1 MSTQTVVQP
10 QEGYLEAFAEFE
22 RGAATSPSWLTPLRK
37 AAISRFREVGFPT
50 RHDEEWRFTN
60 PAPLADTNFQP
71 AKPGGAAVTATEIAP
86 FLFPEMGATTLV
98 FVDGSYVSALSSLG
112 TMPQGVTVSSLAEAF
127 AAHHPAIEPHLAR
140 YAKFETTFPALNT
153 AFLSDG
159 AFVHIPKSM
168 VVTEPIHLLFVSS
181 ASATPTLSQPRTLI
195 VAGENSQA
203 TVVESYAGLGGA
215 GNLTNAVTEI
225 VVAQHANLDHYK
237 LVRESGNAYH
247 VATMQVQMAQ
257 QSVFSSHSINLGGL
271 LVRND
276 ANATLGAEGIECTL
290 NGLSLVDG
298 KRLVDNHTAIDHA
311 LPHCNSHELY
321 KYIMD
326 DQSRGVFNGKI
337 YVREDAQ
344 KTDAKQ
350 TNQTL
355 LLSADAQINTK
366 PQLEIFADDVKCTH
380 GATIGQLDAE
390 QQFYLQSRGIPKAE
404 ARDLLI
410 YAFAGDVIRRI
421 KVAALRE
428 ALDEIL
434 LAALPQS

>member
-1 MSTQTVVQP
+1 MSTQTVQP

-22 RGAATSPSWLTPLRK
+22 RDAAAGPSWLTPLRK

-60 PAPLADTNFQP
+60 PAPLANTQFQP
-71 AKPGGAAVTATEIAP
+71 AKPDVTAVTAAEIAP
-86 FLFPEMGATTLV
+86 FALPEMGATTLV
-98 FVDGSYVSALSSLG
+98 FVDGRYVPALSSLG
-112 TMPQGVTVSSLAEAF
+112 TLPQGVVVSSLADAF

-140 YAKFETTFPALNT
+140 VVKFDTTFPALNT

-159 AFVHIPKSM
+159 AFVYIPKSA
-168 VVTEPIHLLFVSS
+168 VVADPIHLLFVST
-181 ASATPTLSQPRTLI
+181 ASTTPTVSHPRTLI
-195 VAGENSQA
+195 VAEENSQA
-203 TVVESYAGLGGA
+203 TVVESYAGLGEG

-225 VVAQHANLDHYK
+225 VVAQNANLDHYK
-237 LVRESGNAYH
+237 LNRESRDAYH
-247 VATMQVQMAQ
+247 VATMQVKLAH

-271 LVRND
+271 LTRND
-276 ANATLGAEGIECTL
+276 ANATLGAEYAECTL

-311 LPHCNSHELY
+311 LPNGNSHELY

-326 DQSRGVFNGKI
+326 GQSRGVFNGKI

-380 GATIGQLDAE
+380 GATIGQLDPE
-390 QQFYLQSRGIPKAE
+390 QQFYLQSRGIPKEE

-410 YAFAGDVIRRI
+410 YAFAGDVISRI

-428 ALDEIL
+428 ALDAIL
-434 LAALPQS
+434 LEALPQR

>member
-1 MSTQTVVQP
+1 MSTQTVPP
-10 QEGYLEAFAEFE
+10 QEGYLQAFAEFE
-22 RGAATSPSWLTPLRK
+22 RDAATGPSWLTPLRK

-60 PAPLADTNFQP
+60 PAPLANTNFQP
-71 AKPGGAAVTATEIAP
+71 AQPGSVVVTAAEIAP
-86 FLFPEMGATTLV
+86 FTFPEMGTTTLV
-98 FVDGSYVSALSSLG
+98 FIDGSYAPALSQTG
-112 TMPQGVTVSSLAEAF
+112 TLPQGVTVSSLAEAF

-140 YAKFETTFPALNT
+140 VAKFDTTFPALNT

-159 AFVHIPKSM
+159 AFVHIPKGV
-168 VVTEPIHLLFVSS
+168 VVTDPVHLLFVSK
-181 ASATPTLSQPRTLI
+181 ATGMPTLSNPRTLI
-195 VAGENSQA
+195 VAEENSQA
-203 TVVESYAGLGGA
+203 TVVESYAGIGDGVS
-215 GNLTNAVTEI
+215 LTNAVTEI
-225 VVAQHANLDHYK
+225 VVAQNANLDHYK
-237 LVRESGNAYH
+237 LNREGLNAFH
-247 VATMQVQMAQ
+247 VATMQVQMGR

-271 LVRND
+271 FVRND
-276 ANATLGAEGIECTL
+276 ANATLSAEYAECTL
-290 NGLSLVDG
+290 NGLSLIDG

-311 LPHCNSHELY
+311 MPNCNSHELY
-321 KYIMD
+321 KYILD

-350 TNQTL
+350 TNRAL

-380 GATIGQLDAE
+380 GATIGQLDSE
-390 QQFYLQSRGIPKAE
+390 QLFYLQSRGIPKDE

-410 YAFAGDVIRRI
+410 YAFAGDVISRI

>member
-1 MSTQTVVQP
+1 MSTQTVQP
-10 QEGYLEAFAEFE
+10 QEGYLDAFAEFE
-22 RGAATSPSWLTPLRK
+22 RDAATGPSWLTPLRK

-50 RHDEEWRFTN
+50 RHNEEWRFTN
-60 PAPLADTNFQP
+60 PAVMVETNFQP
-71 AKPGGAAVTATEIAP
+71 AKPGRSAAVTAAEIAP
-86 FLFPEMGATTLV
+86 FTFPEMGATTLV
-98 FVDGSYVSALSSLG
+98 FVDGSYVPALSSRGAL
-112 TMPQGVTVSSLAEAF
+112 PQGVTVSSLAEAF

-140 YAKFETTFPALNT
+140 YAKFDTAFPALNT

-159 AFVHIPKSM
+159 AFVHIPRS
-168 VVTEPIHLLFVSS
+168 VVVAEPIHLLFVST
-181 ASATPTLSQPRTLI
+181 ASATPTVSYPRTLI
-195 VAGENSQA
+195 VAEENSQT
-203 TVVESYAGLGGA
+203 TVVESYAGIGDEVS
-215 GNLTNAVTEI
+215 LTNAVTEI
-225 VVAQHANLDHYK
+225 VVAQDANLDHYK
-237 LVRESGNAYH
+237 LNRESRTAYH
-247 VATMQVQMAQ
+247 VATMQVQMAK

-271 LVRND
+271 FVRND
-276 ANATLGAEGIECTL
+276 ANALLGAEYAECTL

-311 LPHCNSHELY
+311 LPNCNSHELY

-380 GATIGQLDAE
+380 GATIGQLDPE
-390 QQFYLQSRGIPKAE
+390 QQFYLQTRGIPKDD

-410 YAFAGDVIRRI
+410 YAFAGDVISRI

-428 ALDEIL
+428 ALDAIL
-434 LAALPQS
+434 LDQLPQR

>member
-1 MSTQTVVQP
+1 MSTQTVPP
-10 QEGYLEAFAEFE
+10 QEGYLAAFAEFE
-22 RGAATSPSWLTPLRK
+22 RTAATGPSWLAPLRK

-60 PAPLADTNFQP
+60 PAPLADTKFQP
-71 AKPGGAAVTATEIAP
+71 ARPGSVTVTAAEIAP
-86 FLFPEMGATTLV
+86 FIFPEMGATTLV
-98 FVDGSYVSALSSLG
+98 FVDGAYAPALSSVG
-112 TMPQGVTVSSLAEAF
+112 TLPKGVTVSSLAEAF

-140 YAKFETTFPALNT
+140 YAKFDTTFPALNT

-159 AFVHIPKSM
+159 AFIHIPKS
-168 VVTEPIHLLFVSS
+168 VAVTEPIHLLFVAT
-181 ASATPTLSQPRTLI
+181 ASTVPTLSQPRTLI
-195 VAGENSQA
+195 VAEENSQA
-203 TVVESYAGLGGA
+203 TVVESYAGLGAA

-225 VVAQHANLDHYK
+225 VVAQHAHLDHYK
-237 LVRESGNAYH
+237 LVRESANAYH
-247 VATMQVQMAQ
+247 VGTMQVQMAG

-276 ANATLGAEGIECTL
+276 ANATLGAEYAECTL

-311 LPHCNSHELY
+311 LPNCNSHELY
-321 KYIMD
+321 KYILD
-326 DQSRGVFNGKI
+326 DQARGVFNGKI

-380 GATIGQLDAE
+380 GATIGQLDRE
-390 QQFYLQSRGIPKAE
+390 QQFYLQSRGIPKDE

-410 YAFAGDVIRRI
+410 YAFAGDVISRI

-428 ALDEIL
+428 ALDAIL
-434 LAALPQS
+434 LAELPQR

>member
-1 MSTQTVVQP
+1 MSTQTVQP

-22 RGAATSPSWLTPLRK
+22 RDAAAGPSWLTPLRK

-60 PAPLADTNFQP
+60 PAPLANTHFQP
-71 AKPGGAAVTATEIAP
+71 AKPNGAVVTAAEIAP
-86 FLFPEMGATTLV
+86 FALPEMGTTTLV
-98 FVDGSYVSALSSLG
+98 FVDGRYVSALSSLG
-112 TMPQGVTVSSLAEAF
+112 TLPEGVVVSSLAEAF

-140 YAKFETTFPALNT
+140 VAKFDTTFPALNT

-159 AFVHIPKSM
+159 AFVYVPKSA
-168 VVTEPIHLLFVSS
+168 VVLDPIHLLFVST
-181 ASATPTLSQPRTLI
+181 ASDAPTVSHPRTLI
-195 VAGENSQA
+195 VAEENSLA
-203 TVVESYAGLGGA
+203 TVVESYAGLGEG

-225 VVAQHANLDHYK
+225 VVAQNANLDHYK
-237 LVRESGNAYH
+237 LNRESREAYH
-247 VATMQVQMAQ
+247 VATMQVQLAH
-257 QSVFSSHSINLGGL
+257 QSVFSSHAINLGGL
-271 LVRND
+271 LTRND
-276 ANATLGAEGIECTL
+276 ANATLGAEYAECTL

-311 LPHCNSHELY
+311 LPNCNSHELY

-326 DQSRGVFNGKI
+326 GQSRGVFNGKI

-380 GATIGQLDAE
+380 GATIGQLDPE
-390 QQFYLQSRGIPKAE
+390 QQFYLQSRGIPKDE

-410 YAFAGDVIRRI
+410 YAFAGDVINRI
-421 KVAALRE
+421 KVAALRD
-428 ALDEIL
+428 ALDAIL
-434 LAALPQS
+434 LDALPQR